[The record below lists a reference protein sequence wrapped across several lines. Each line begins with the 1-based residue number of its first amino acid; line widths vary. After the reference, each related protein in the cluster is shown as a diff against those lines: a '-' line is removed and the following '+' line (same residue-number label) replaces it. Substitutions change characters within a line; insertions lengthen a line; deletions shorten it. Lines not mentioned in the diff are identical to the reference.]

1 MIETVSDG
9 DYFGLIKLI
18 AFHTQSK
25 WSEERAA
32 FVETYFKRYSWKDAK
47 WMAEA
52 LLAETAYD
60 VKNKLTHLLSQLHK
74 ELEVKKSSSNYT
86 HQPNYRSEDY
96 NMATRQDFLKLH
108 CSMDKIITE
117 IQAWI
122 KVEDPP
128 LKYMNVDIVRTE
140 TTYPIGT
147 IIPDINDWM
156 KMHHPQTWSNL
167 LDCYLVGL
175 DSAINNKTD
184 VEYSSEFLKNIM
196 ASRIQQMKERTLKR
210 TRDFVANHKQSD
222 AVNHVAV
229 SSGNGSRV
237 SDRDDGETYP
247 F

>member
-1 MIETVSDG
+1 
-9 DYFGLIKLI
+9 
-18 AFHTQSK
+18 
-25 WSEERAA
+25 
-32 FVETYFKRYSWKDAK
+32 
-47 WMAEA
+47 MAEA

-74 ELEVKKSSSNYT
+74 ELEVKKSNANYT

-96 NMATRQDFLKLH
+96 TLATRQDFLKLH

-117 IQAWI
+117 IQAWS
-122 KVEDPP
+122 KVDSPP
-128 LKYMNVDIVRTE
+128 LKYMDVDIVRTE

-156 KMHHPQTWSNL
+156 KMHHPPTWCNL

-175 DSAINNKTD
+175 DDAINNKTD

-196 ASRIQQMKERTLKR
+196 ASRLKQMKERTLKR
-210 TRDFVANHKQSD
+210 TREFVNKHKHPD
-222 AVNHVAV
+222 NIINTVV
-229 SSGNGSRV
+229 SIGNGGSV
-237 SDRDDGETYP
+237 SDRDGGETYP